1 MPFDEGTPTP
11 TNPWTLNNLPI
22 VIGWIEDDRPVVLSG
37 PQSGSDPWATERATE
52 GRDWSTVHVVATQ
65 VADNIDRRGGKE
77 ATLRRLA
84 ATARAHGWPWI
95 PAVTARPDG
104 SRCAL
109 AIAVHGVP
117 RATAVELARGA
128 GQGVALELGPE
139 RLRVLDL
146 VGGQITT
153 VRRHHLPTEM
163 KPPWLTARSELLNVW
178 RERHRLALD
187 PIGAGSE
194 QANRSTGPPLTV
206 EDGETAPSCERR

>member
-1 MPFDEGTPTP
+1 
-11 TNPWTLNNLPI
+11 
-22 VIGWIEDDRPVVLSG
+22 VLSG
-37 PQSGSDPWATERATE
+37 PQSASDPWAQGE
-52 GRDWSTVHVVATQ
+52 GAWGSVHVVATQ
-65 VADNIDRRGGKE
+65 VADNVDRRGGRE

-95 PAVTARPDG
+95 PAVTARTDG

-109 AIAVHGVP
+109 AIAVHGLP

-146 VGGQITT
+146 VNGQITT
-153 VRRHHLPTEM
+153 VRRHHVPREM
-163 KPPWLTARSELLNVW
+163 TPPWLTGQSELLHVW

-187 PIGAGSE
+187 PIGAGSTPGKG
-194 QANRSTGPPLTV
+194 SSGVPVTV
-206 EDGETAPSCERR
+206 EGEQTAPSCSKQH

>member
-1 MPFDEGTPTP
+1 MPFDERAPTP

-22 VIGWIEDDRPVVLSG
+22 VIGWIDDDRPAVLSG
-37 PQSGSDPWATERATE
+37 PQSTSDPWATE
-52 GRDWSTVHVVATQ
+52 GQGWSTVHVVATQ
-65 VADNIDRRGGKE
+65 VADNIDRRGGRE

-95 PAVTARPDG
+95 PAATARPDG

-128 GQGVALELGPE
+128 GQGVVLELGPE

-146 VGGQITT
+146 VGGQVTT
-153 VRRHHLPTEM
+153 VRRHHLPRRDDAAVADGPVRAAPRVAGA
-163 KPPWLTARSELLNVW
+163 PPARPRPDRRRV
-178 RERHRLALD
+178 
-187 PIGAGSE
+187 GAG
-194 QANRSTGPPLTV
+194 
-206 EDGETAPSCERR
+206 DGLAEPAA